1 MKILLP
7 IKPEYINKIISK
19 TKRFE
24 FRKIKPTK
32 PVDSI
37 IFYVSKPI
45 QKIVLQARVVYTH
58 IDTPINIW
66 NKTQNRAG
74 ITKNEFM
81 RYFKN
86 SKNAIAYE
94 LGNLKL
100 FNPPKSLA
108 YFGITNP
115 PQSFIYVD

>member
-24 FRKIKPTK
+24 FRKVKPTK

-45 QKIVLQARVVYTH
+45 QKIVLQARVVYTN
-58 IDTPINIW
+58 IDTQI
-66 NKTQNRAG
+66 
-74 ITKNEFM
+74 
-81 RYFKN
+81 
-86 SKNAIAYE
+86 
-94 LGNLKL
+94 
-100 FNPPKSLA
+100 
-108 YFGITNP
+108 
-115 PQSFIYVD
+115 